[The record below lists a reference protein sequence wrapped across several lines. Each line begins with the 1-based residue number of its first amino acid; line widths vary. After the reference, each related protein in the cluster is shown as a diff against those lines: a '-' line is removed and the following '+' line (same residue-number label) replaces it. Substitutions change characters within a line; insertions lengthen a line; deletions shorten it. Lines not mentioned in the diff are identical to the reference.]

1 MLLAFGFAS
10 PAFADNGP
18 HTSTTNVMNVDRCA
32 GCHRAH
38 TASASYLLTQSESAL
53 CQTCHGAA
61 AGGSKLDVFD
71 GVAYGSTGGTG
82 PTGPT
87 GQARIAG
94 DQAGALRGGGFTTA
108 LLSSGTGVVSRALS
122 SDLHGLVP
130 ALGATS
136 GGVATTSTHNTNAT
150 GMAWGGAGY
159 IGATGATGA
168 GTSVTLQCGACHD
181 PHGGANAGFGT
192 FRILKVNPNA
202 GVMVGQ
208 VQTVTGS
215 AGSAAVTITPVAS
228 TGLAANQLFTLSGV
242 APAAYNTTYQVVGTP
257 TTTIAANAVTVGRDG
272 TIATKPFVAAPG
284 SYVSGGAILT
294 SAGIVATVS
303 GATVQVTDP
312 VTVVYTFTA
321 ASNLAVGQ
329 VVSITGMNGS
339 TTNGGLNISG
349 KITAVAGT
357 GTTSIT
363 VQGNPGAAA
372 PSGSFTSG
380 GWVTLS
386 NTAVSDSSTY
396 AYTTTNYWA
405 QDDLTNITE
414 AARDANGAPILSA
427 SATQTVTSLENNVSR
442 WCTTCHTR
450 LLAGSGSYKAAL
462 TAGGTTDAMYAF
474 RHRSDANTNG
484 AAANKAMG
492 DSPNCLTCHV
502 SHGSNASMS
511 GQYSG
516 AVKNPDGTSS
526 APDSFL
532 LRVDNRGTCQM
543 CHNK

>member
-18 HTSTTNVMNVDRCA
+18 HQSTSNVMNVDRCA

-71 GVAYGSTGGTG
+71 GVAYGSTGASGATG
-82 PTGPT
+82 
-87 GQARIAG
+87 AHLAS
-94 DQAGALRGGGFTTA
+94 DAVGALRGGGFNYA
-108 LLSSGTGVVSRALS
+108 LLSSGSGVVSRALS
-122 SDLHGLVP
+122 SDGHGLVP

-136 GGVATTSTHNTNAT
+136 GGVKSTSAHDT
-150 GMAWGGAGY
+150 GVSGTAWGGGGS

-168 GTSVTLQCGACHD
+168 GTAVTLQCGSCHD

-192 FRILKVNPNA
+192 FRILKVNPNT

-208 VQTVTGS
+208 VQTITGS
-215 AGSAAVTITPVAS
+215 NGSASVQITPVSS
-228 TGLAANQLFTLSGV
+228 TGLVVNQIFTVTGV
-242 APAAYNTTYQVVGTP
+242 LPTSYNKTYQVVSVSAGVIT
-257 TTTIAANAVTVGRDG
+257 ANVITVGRDG
-272 TIATKPFVAAPG
+272 TIASSPYTTAPG
-284 SYVSGGAILT
+284 NYASGGAILT
-294 SAGIVATVS
+294 SAGVVGTVNSAVVNATN
-303 GATVQVTDP
+303 P
-312 VTVVYTFTA
+312 VTVTYGLAA
-321 ASNLAVGQ
+321 ASNLTVGQ

-349 KITAVAGT
+349 QITAVSGT
-357 GTTSIT
+357 GATSIT
-363 VQGNPGAAA
+363 VQGNPAAAA
-372 PSGSFTSG
+372 PSGTYSSG

-386 NTAVSDSSTY
+386 NTAVSDSASY
-396 AYTTTNYWA
+396 NYTTTNYWA
-405 QDDLTNITE
+405 QDDTNNATE
-414 AARDANGAPILSA
+414 PARDSNGAPILA
-427 SATQTVTSLENNVSR
+427 SNATQTVTSLENNISR

-450 LLAGSGSYKAAL
+450 LLAGSGSYKTAL
-462 TAGGTTDAMYAF
+462 TAGGATDTMYAF

-502 SHGSNASMS
+502 SHGSNASMA

-516 AVKNPDGTSS
+516 AVGNPDGTTPS